1 MALGKTTKLL
11 NSNREFQVGT
21 RVAERPSRPFV
32 TNFNTSF
39 NAQASK
45 LGTVLEMEVRK
56 QKSRTAKKGYSERR
70 WALVQ
75 WDIRSQPEWVVET
88 RLVHENE
95 LSMREELTRLEA

>member
-1 MALGKTTKLL
+1 MSLGASTKLL
-11 NSNREFQVGT
+11 NSNREFQVGD

-45 LGTVLEMEVRK
+45 LGEIIELEIRK
-56 QKSRTAKKGYSERR
+56 QKSSTAKNGYSKRR
-70 WALVQ
+70 WANVK
-75 WDIRSQPEWVVET
+75 WDIRSRPEWVVET

-95 LSMREELTRLEA
+95 LESHELLTRLEA